1 MLTSPVGPA
10 EKGLVASFRRF
21 HWLEGFIVAW
31 TLLVAV
37 GFNLTY
43 LYPGVAGD
51 VLDGNDS
58 VLHLLLARAA
68 VEAIT
73 QGQDF
78 TDPWQGTMSMGF
90 PLFHYYQHLPHIG
103 LALVHVL
110 TLQAFPL
117 ADLLHWTTYLLLS
130 LFPLSIYW
138 SLRRFGFDRISSA
151 MGGLVAPLAAT
162 NALYGFSFAS
172 YVFAGWGLYSQLWGM
187 VLLPPALAVSYHV
200 LRDGRGYF
208 WATLLLA
215 ATLMSHLM
223 YGYMVF
229 LTLGALTF
237 IQPAH
242 LLNPKTFLEA
252 MWRQWRRLIILFLL
266 VVAVTSY
273 FLVPLFLDIPYFNQS
288 IWLDP
293 RKYDSYGHSEVL
305 SGLINGHLFDFN
317 RFPSLTYLIF
327 VGFVI
332 SLFRWREERYLIP
345 VSIFLV
351 WLLLYFGRSSWGSL
365 IDLLPMSRYL
375 HMHRFIAGVHLG
387 GIFLIAVALAAPWRW
402 AVLRPSFWRLWCV
415 SGALVLTLLVLLPVY
430 SERRSY
436 LELNALRLS
445 ESQQWFSV
453 EEQDLNDLLEKL
465 GQLPPGRV
473 YAGQQMPGGR
483 RHWSDTYNVGGIHVY
498 DMLHAAGLDM
508 MGNHYHAY
516 SLNSDVLINFDER
529 RWDHYNLYNARYVVA
544 PEGPKFP
551 AFVQPLRQFGR
562 HRLYQIETT
571 GYFDLVNSNLSF
583 AGEGADVYTA
593 ASSWLAS
600 SLPIVKQHPRVSVSG
615 TFRGNER
622 PLPLSAAGDVFPA
635 VEAFAG
641 PFRGAVVSEEAGS
654 NFFAADVNV
663 ERESMLLLKANYHP
677 NWRATVDGVKT
688 ETVMLMP
695 SFVGVPLTPGDH
707 KVRME
712 YRPRRLRLI
721 LLCLGLLN
729 LSLIALAE
737 MRGEAFYRWFN
748 LRVMGP
754 LSNSVKRR
762 YR

>member
-1 MLTSPVGPA
+1 M
-10 EKGLVASFRRF
+10 SFRRF
-21 HWLEGFIVAW
+21 QGFEGIIVAW

-78 TDPWQGTMSMGF
+78 ADPWQGTMSMGF

-162 NALYGFSFAS
+162 NGLYGFSFAS

-293 RKYDSYGHSEVL
+293 IKFGSWGHSTVL
-305 SGLINGHLFDFN
+305 TGLVGGGIYDFD
-317 RFPSLTYLIF
+317 RFPSLTYLAF
-327 VGFVI
+327 AGFVI
-332 SLFRWREERYLIP
+332 CLFRWREERYLIP
-345 VSIFLV
+345 VSIFLI
-351 WLLLYFGRSSWGSL
+351 WLLLYFGRTSWGPL

-387 GIFLIAVALAAPWRW
+387 GIFLIAVALATHWRW
-402 AVLRPSFWRLWCV
+402 AVSRPSFWSLWCV

-436 LELNALRLS
+436 LERNALRLS
-445 ESQQWFSV
+445 ESQQWLSV

-544 PEGPKFP
+544 PEGRKFP

-562 HRLYQIETT
+562 HRLYQVETT

-615 TFRGNER
+615 AFRGNER

-663 ERESMLLLKANYHP
+663 ERESMLLLKATYHP

>member
-237 IQPAH
+237 IQPAN

-345 VSIFLV
+345 VSIFLI
-351 WLLLYFGRSSWGSL
+351 WLLLYFGRSSWGPL

-375 HMHRFIAGVHLG
+375 HMHRFVAGVHLG